1 MIVLDT
7 NLLIEYLDGVPSTTN
22 WMDRTWLDGDDFAIS
37 VVTIVEVLAYSKL
50 AESRVE
56 EIDSWLAEFVTFNLD
71 VTQARVAARLRRS
84 QRFHAIDSMIAA
96 LAVVLDVPFATH
108 DIKLH
113 RIMGI
118 KVISP

>member
-7 NLLIEYLDGVPSTTN
+7 NLLIEYLDGVASTIV
-22 WMDRTWLDGDDFAIS
+22 WMDRTRREGETFGIS

-50 AESRVE
+50 SESRVT
-56 EIDSWLAEFVTFNLD
+56 EIDAWLAEFRTFDLD

-84 QRFHAIDSMIAA
+84 QKFHALDCMIAA